1 MPKLGPNGEQVSQL
15 DRLSFDMYNQQ
26 GSVMSLKM
34 QFSDFRDKL
43 ESGGG
48 IECNGVNFASKREF
62 LNWFQEKDPPVSLFL
77 DSLAYL
83 HSIRAAV
90 VHQDDASKQREAQ
103 QKIAMESSLEASVK
117 TSFDTILP
125 SILVGGKRVTEQGG
139 GTYDWLQGYLK
150 TYAVWKPRGRT
161 TGVSHQILEGVN
173 KVTRRTVEV
182 RGLKTTDSEVILL
195 SSGLCTDSATFCK
208 ELVQFINEQH
218 EELTADSSYSADEI
232 WAMQLECL
240 QTIISELSEAR
251 EAVADA
257 ARHDRAFY
265 LWGMLRAWQVQ
276 QRYLTNHFKDDPALT
291 GILVRRILMHGG
303 DTTLKTKLGQIDD
316 LARKVED
323 HHRGFQA
330 ELKKLQAA
338 QAVKKA

>member
-1 MPKLGPNGEQVSQL
+1 
-15 DRLSFDMYNQQ
+15 MYNQQ
-26 GSVMSLKM
+26 GAFTTFKV
-34 QFSDFRDKL
+34 QFSEFREKM

-48 IECNGVNFASKREF
+48 IECNGINFASKREF
-62 LNWFQEKDPPVSLFL
+62 LDWYQEKNPTVALFL
-77 DSLAYL
+77 DALAYL
-83 HSIRAAV
+83 HLIRAAV
-90 VHQDDASKQREAQ
+90 VHQDDANKKQWEAQ
-103 QKIAMESSLEASVK
+103 QNIAIESGLESSIT
-117 TSFDTILP
+117 TSFETILP
-125 SILVGGKRVTEQGG
+125 SILVGGKRATEQGG

-150 TYAVWKPRGRT
+150 TYSVWKPRGRS
-161 TGVSHQILEGVN
+161 TGVGTQITEGI
-173 KVTRRTVEV
+173 
-182 RGLKTTDSEVILL
+182 GLKTSDPEVILL

-218 EELTADSSYSADEI
+218 EELTADSAYSPEEI

-257 ARHDRAFY
+257 ARHDKAFY

-303 DTTLKTKLGQIDD
+303 DTTLKAKLSKIDD
-316 LARKVED
+316 LTRKVDE
-323 HHRGFQA
+323 HHRNFQA

-338 QAVKKA
+338 KKGDKA